1 MKSNIHPEYKKSVI
15 ICNTCKAEYDIGST
29 IEGIR
34 VELCANCHPFYT
46 NKEILVDL
54 DDLVSKYNE
63 RKQKAEVNKGKLQS
77 KKEKMLKRKQKAM
90 SPASRELTLKDM
102 LAQSK

>member
-1 MKSNIHPEYKKSVI
+1 MKTNTHPKYKQSVI
-15 ICNTCKAEYDIGST
+15 ICNTCKEEYAIGST
-29 IEGIR
+29 IEDIR

-54 DDLVSKYNE
+54 DDLVSKFNE
-63 RKQKAEVNKGKLQS
+63 RKVKAEANKGKVQS

-90 SPASRELTLKDM
+90 STANKELTLKDM
-102 LAQSK
+102 LSQTK